1 MSQDIQTTAGVAST
15 LKDSLTSVSGIALA
29 ILFVGAFALPYLP
42 GTGQFQVFLTAQ
54 ILSFAIAAIAYNVL
68 LGYTGLL
75 SFGHAA
81 FFGGSAYSIG
91 LVMRYTSINEAFILI
106 PIGIATA
113 AILAAIIGYVS
124 VRHTEVYYALLMLAL
139 GFLLYILMLKL
150 YTYTGG
156 TDGVRVSAP
165 TVGGIDFV
173 EAWGYAGFLS
183 GVIYYIVL
191 ISFVVSAVLLWVFMN
206 SPFGLTLRTI
216 RDSPER
222 ARAIGIP
229 VHRYRW
235 YATIVSGVFT
245 GVGGV
250 MYAFLNGHV
259 TPDTVLHWSRSGE
272 LAFMTVL
279 GGTGSFFG
287 PVVGAGAF
295 IILRSQAQQITE
307 YWHFG
312 MGLVLFLVIVFEPEG
327 ISGMVKTLRSRV
339 VSRWNERGEN

>member
-1 MSQDIQTTAGVAST
+1 MSQETDTKTGVASA
-15 LKDSLTSVSGIALA
+15 LKQNLATPSGVATAL
-29 ILFVGAFALPYLP
+29 LVVGAFALPYLP

-54 ILSFAIAAIAYNVL
+54 ILAFAIAAIAYNVL

-81 FFGGSAYSIG
+81 FFGGSAYTIG
-91 LVMRYTSINEAFILI
+91 LVTRYTSITELLVLL
-106 PIGIATA
+106 PIGILA
-113 AILAAIIGYVS
+113 AGILAAVIGYVS

-139 GFLLYILMLKL
+139 GFLLYVVTLQL
-150 YTYTGG
+150 YNYTGG
-156 TDGVRVSAP
+156 TDGVAIGTP
-165 TVGGIDFV
+165 TVAGV
-173 EAWGYAGFLS
+173 NYLAAWGYAGYLA
-183 GVIYYIVL
+183 GVLYYIVL
-191 ISFVVSAVLLWVFMN
+191 LSFIASAVLLWVFMQ

-222 ARAIGIP
+222 AAAIGIP
-229 VHRYRW
+229 VLRYRW

-245 GVGGV
+245 GVGGA

-287 PVVGAGAF
+287 PAVGAGAF
-295 IILRSQAQQITE
+295 IVLRSEAQQFTE
-307 YWHFG
+307 YWHFM
-312 MGLVLFLVIVFEPEG
+312 MGLVLFLIIVFEPRG
-327 ISGMVKTLRSRV
+327 IAGIVKRV
-339 VSRWNERGEN
+339 RHRVTAAWNERGEN

>member
-1 MSQDIQTTAGVAST
+1 MSQNTATGVATALKRNLTTAP
-15 LKDSLTSVSGIALA
+15 GIASIVL
-29 ILFVGAFALPYLP
+29 ILGAFALPYLP
-42 GTGQFQVFLTAQ
+42 STGQFEVFLTAQ
-54 ILSFAIAAIAYNVL
+54 ILAFAIAAIAYNVL

-81 FFGGSAYSIG
+81 FFGGSAYAVG
-91 LVMRYTSINEAFILI
+91 LVMRYTSINEIFLLI
-106 PIGIATA
+106 PIGI
-113 AILAAIIGYVS
+113 LAAGAIAAVIGYIS

-139 GFLLYILMLKL
+139 GFLLYIVTLKF

-156 TDGVRVSAP
+156 TDGVPISTP
-165 TVGGIDFV
+165 TVAGINYL
-173 EAWGYAGFLS
+173 ELWGYAGYLG
-183 GVIYYIVL
+183 GVLYYIIL
-191 ISFVVSAVLLWVFMN
+191 LSFVLSAVLLWVFMN

-235 YATIVSGVFT
+235 YATIISGVFT
-245 GVGGV
+245 GVGGA
-250 MYAFLNGHV
+250 MYAFLNGHI
-259 TPDTVLHWSRSGE
+259 TPDTMLHWSRSGE

-295 IILRSQAQQITE
+295 ILIRSQAQQITE
-307 YWHFG
+307 YWHFM
-312 MGLVLFLVIVFEPEG
+312 MGFVLFLVIVFEPQG
-327 ISGMVKTLRSRV
+327 ITGIAKRV
-339 VSRWNERGEN
+339 RDAVTTKLNNRGEN